1 MSDENDELEVI
12 EVEEVEDI
20 KVPKKG
26 NEKEYYRL
34 YYAKNKAKRQVF
46 CEACDKYVYAY
57 KKHCNSRIHN
67 LNALIKNMKLIG

>member
-12 EVEEVEDI
+12 AVDDVEDI

-57 KKHCNSRIHN
+57 KKHCDSRVHN